1 MQSPPRALKELE
13 RAIRDLGLNAVTLF
27 TNVDGRNLDQP
38 EFWPIYARIE
48 ELGVPLILHPS
59 RSGKLLGLERLT
71 KFHLDNAL
79 GFLYEGTLAITSL
92 ICGGVLDMF
101 PRLRIGLLETGSGYL
116 PYLMDR
122 LNEVY
127 DTEGVKDLIR
137 KRPHE
142 YLDQFWISANV
153 SAEKETLPYVV
164 KRYGPNRLM
173 MASDFPHGL
182 GGPGDTAVEQVLT
195 NPGLSQHEKDRI
207 LGLNAA
213 ELFGIAME

>member
-1 MQSPPRALKELE
+1 MQSPPRALKELD
-13 RAIRDLGLNAVTLF
+13 RAITDLGLQAPTLF
-27 TNVDGRNLDQP
+27 TNVNGRNLDQP

-71 KFHLDNAL
+71 KLHLDNAL

-101 PRLRIGLLETGSGYL
+101 PRLRVGLLETGSGYL

-127 DTEGVKDLIR
+127 DTEKARASSFGNA
-137 KRPHE
+137 PT
-142 YLDQFWISANV
+142 S
-153 SAEKETLPYVV
+153 TLTSSGSP
-164 KRYGPNRLM
+164 P
-173 MASDFPHGL
+173 
-182 GGPGDTAVEQVLT
+182 T
-195 NPGLSQHEKDRI
+195 
-207 LGLNAA
+207 
-213 ELFGIAME
+213 